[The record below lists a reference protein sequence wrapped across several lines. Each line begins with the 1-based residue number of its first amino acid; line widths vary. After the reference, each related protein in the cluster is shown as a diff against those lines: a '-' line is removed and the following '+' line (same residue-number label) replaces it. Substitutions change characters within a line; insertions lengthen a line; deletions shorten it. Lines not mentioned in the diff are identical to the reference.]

1 MAQALLQKDDGFPRL
16 AITVDMLEAMVAAG
30 TIDDP
35 TRVELIEGEL
45 VTMSPTHLPHAR
57 LTAKLLRLFGNSLS
71 DAFEVFDGVSLRLN
85 DYNEPVPDICVA
97 YAGILADVLASED
110 CALVIEVA
118 EATARK
124 DRLVKAPLYAKA
136 GIVELWIVDLNTQET
151 LVHRG
156 PGAQGWATID
166 KTPFTAPLVPLFD
179 DSLSV
184 VISTL

>member
-30 TIDDP
+30 TIDEP

-45 VTMSPTHLPHAR
+45 VTMSPVHRAHAR
-57 LTAKLLRLFGNSLS
+57 MTSKLNARFVVAIKSI
-71 DAFEVFDGVSLRLN
+71 FEVLENVSIRLSEF
-85 DYNEPVPDICVA
+85 NEPIADLCIVA
-97 YAGILADVLASED
+97 AGNDAEVVMPLE

-136 GIVELWIVDLNTQET
+136 GIAELWIVDLNTQET

-156 PGAQGWATID
+156 PSAQGWATID